1 MIFMAETLCILI
13 GMLPLMAGYYESGLS
28 LIAIGC
34 FIVGLFWLLSQ
45 WRKWAWVASLGLFC
59 FVSAAGI
66 GIWFGLSPVMMVFSV
81 LGNLLAWDLADFS
94 RRLQDAA
101 PDDDLQKLE
110 NNHLVRLASLGTI
123 SLALT
128 LTALLLHLRISFGW
142 MMLLTV
148 VAIFGMMQLVNRVRR
163 GG

>member
-1 MIFMAETLCILI
+1 M
-13 GMLPLMAGYYESGLS
+13 
-28 LIAIGC
+28 
-34 FIVGLFWLLSQ
+34 
-45 WRKWAWVASLGLFC
+45 
-59 FVSAAGI
+59 
-66 GIWFGLSPVMMVFSV
+66 
-81 LGNLLAWDLADFS
+81 AWDLADFS